1 MVMTIATNCSNTRSC
16 ISFWERFGDPPR
28 IMLRRTSSSPR
39 ATAPPAMGRMIVLR
53 NEAIAVHNTAQDRPP
68 SPASGPAKVPR
79 SGFLSNNIRRLA
91 WHPPSA
97 FSAPARCNVRQRR
110 YFYLV
115 VMDAFYAFLADDGWA
130 IASHIALSTLMA
142 LFPFLIVLASLA
154 GFFGSKELA
163 DQAVGL
169 LLQIW
174 PKQVAD
180 SLSGE
185 IHDVLTTSRGDI
197 LTIGA
202 MLAVYFASNGVEAL
216 RVALNRA
223 YSVVEPRR
231 WYWLRLESI
240 GYTLVA
246 AITALAMAF
255 LIVLGP
261 LIIEAARRNIPLIV
275 ETTEKLLSV
284 SRYGVTI
291 TALIIALSILHAWLP
306 AGRRGF
312 LQILPGIV
320 FTFVAS
326 LVSGLVFGQ
335 YLARFANNYVTMY
348 AGLASVI
355 IALVFLYF
363 IAAIFVY
370 GGELNAAIIKSRL
383 PHGVS
388 LQAAQSL
395 KPLDS
400 QA

>member
-1 MVMTIATNCSNTRSC
+1 
-16 ISFWERFGDPPR
+16 
-28 IMLRRTSSSPR
+28 
-39 ATAPPAMGRMIVLR
+39 
-53 NEAIAVHNTAQDRPP
+53 
-68 SPASGPAKVPR
+68 
-79 SGFLSNNIRRLA
+79 
-91 WHPPSA
+91 
-97 FSAPARCNVRQRR
+97 
-110 YFYLV
+110 
-115 VMDAFYAFLADDGWA
+115 MDAFYTFLADDGWA

-142 LFPFLIVLASLA
+142 LFPFLIVLTSLA

-163 DQAVGL
+163 DQAAGL
-169 LLQIW
+169 MLQVW

-185 IHDVLTTSRGDI
+185 IHDVLTTTRTGV

-202 MLAVYFASNGVEAL
+202 VLSVYFASNGVEAL

-223 YSVVEPRR
+223 YAVVEMRR

-246 AITALAMAF
+246 AFTALAMAF

-261 LIIEAARRNIPLIV
+261 LFIEAARRHIPLVV
-275 ETTEKLLSV
+275 ESNESILTWL
-284 SRYGVTI
+284 RYGI
-291 TALIIALSILHAWLP
+291 TVAALVVALLILHAWLP
-306 AGRRGF
+306 AGRRSF

-320 FTFVAS
+320 FTIVAS
-326 LVSGLVFGQ
+326 LISGVVFGQ

-395 KPLDS
+395 KPAET

>member
-1 MVMTIATNCSNTRSC
+1 
-16 ISFWERFGDPPR
+16 
-28 IMLRRTSSSPR
+28 
-39 ATAPPAMGRMIVLR
+39 
-53 NEAIAVHNTAQDRPP
+53 
-68 SPASGPAKVPR
+68 
-79 SGFLSNNIRRLA
+79 
-91 WHPPSA
+91 
-97 FSAPARCNVRQRR
+97 VRQVA
-110 YFYLV
+110 YVYHV
-115 VMDAFYAFLADDGWA
+115 VMDAFYTFLADDGWA

-142 LFPFLIVLASLA
+142 LFPFLIVLTSLA

-163 DQAVGL
+163 DQAVSL
-169 LLQIW
+169 LLEVW

-180 SLSGE
+180 SLSSE
-185 IHDVLTTSRGDI
+185 IHDVLTTTRGDI

-202 MLAVYFASNGVEAL
+202 VLAVYFASNGVEAL
-216 RVALNRA
+216 RTALNRA
-223 YSVVEPRR
+223 YAVVEPRR

-246 AITALAMAF
+246 AVTSLVMAF

-261 LIIEAARRNIPLIV
+261 LIIEAVRRYLPVAV
-275 ETTEKLLSV
+275 EANERFLHL
-284 SRYGVTI
+284 SRYGITI
-291 TALIIALSILHAWLP
+291 AALIGALFILHAWLP

-312 LQILPGIV
+312 LQILPGII
-320 FTFVAS
+320 FTMAAS
-326 LVSGLVFGQ
+326 LVSGIVFGQ

-383 PHGVS
+383 PHGMS

-395 KPLDS
+395 AHVET

>member
-1 MVMTIATNCSNTRSC
+1 
-16 ISFWERFGDPPR
+16 
-28 IMLRRTSSSPR
+28 
-39 ATAPPAMGRMIVLR
+39 
-53 NEAIAVHNTAQDRPP
+53 
-68 SPASGPAKVPR
+68 
-79 SGFLSNNIRRLA
+79 
-91 WHPPSA
+91 
-97 FSAPARCNVRQRR
+97 VRQIR
-110 YFYLV
+110 YIFHVGL
-115 VMDAFYAFLADDGWA
+115 DAFYTFLADDGWA

-142 LFPFLIVLASLA
+142 LFPFLIVLTSLA

-163 DQAVGL
+163 DQAAGL
-169 LLQIW
+169 MLQVW

-180 SLSGE
+180 ALSGE
-185 IHDVLTTSRGDI
+185 IHDVLTTTRGDI

-202 MLAVYFASNGVEAL
+202 VLAVYFASNGVEAL
-216 RVALNRA
+216 RIALNRA
-223 YSVVEPRR
+223 YSVVETRR

-240 GYTLVA
+240 AYTLIA
-246 AITALAMAF
+246 AVMALAMAF

-261 LIIEAARRNIPLIV
+261 LILQAARRHIPLIV
-275 ETTEKLLSV
+275 ESNEQLLDFL
-284 SRYGVTI
+284 RYGVTI
-291 TALIIALSILHAWLP
+291 TALIVALFILHAWVP

-320 FTFVAS
+320 FTMAAS
-326 LVSGLVFGQ
+326 LVSGIVFGQ

-383 PHGVS
+383 PSGVS

-395 KPLDS
+395 RP
-400 QA
+400 AETRA

>member
-1 MVMTIATNCSNTRSC
+1 MPDGEGGRGDLAFCRRISDADAERRAIGGTSC
-16 ISFWERFGDPPR
+16 G
-28 IMLRRTSSSPR
+28 
-39 ATAPPAMGRMIVLR
+39 
-53 NEAIAVHNTAQDRPP
+53 Q
-68 SPASGPAKVPR
+68 
-79 SGFLSNNIRRLA
+79 
-91 WHPPSA
+91 
-97 FSAPARCNVRQRR
+97 RCNVRPLR
-110 YFYLV
+110 YIFHVCL
-115 VMDAFYAFLADDGWA
+115 DAFYTFLADDGWA

-142 LFPFLIVLASLA
+142 LFPFLIVLTSLA
-154 GFFGSKELA
+154 GFLGSKDLA
-163 DQAVGL
+163 DQAAL
-169 LLQIW
+169 LLLDTW
-174 PKQVAD
+174 PTQVA
-180 SLSGE
+180 STLSGE
-185 IHDVLTTSRGDI
+185 IHNVLTTTRTGV

-202 MLAVYFASNGVEAL
+202 VLALYFASNGVEAL

-223 YSVVEPRR
+223 YDVVEPRR

-246 AITALAMAF
+246 AFTALAMAF

-261 LIIEAARRNIPLIV
+261 LLIESVRRYIPLIV
-275 ETTEKLLSV
+275 NSNEQLLNIT
-284 SRYGVTI
+284 RYGITV
-291 TALIIALSILHAWLP
+291 TALIGALFILHAWLP
-306 AGRRGF
+306 AGRRSF

-326 LVSGLVFGQ
+326 LVSGIVFGQ

-395 KPLDS
+395 AHAGKR
-400 QA
+400 A

>member
-1 MVMTIATNCSNTRSC
+1 
-16 ISFWERFGDPPR
+16 
-28 IMLRRTSSSPR
+28 
-39 ATAPPAMGRMIVLR
+39 
-53 NEAIAVHNTAQDRPP
+53 
-68 SPASGPAKVPR
+68 
-79 SGFLSNNIRRLA
+79 
-91 WHPPSA
+91 
-97 FSAPARCNVRQRR
+97 VRQLR
-110 YFYLV
+110 YVYLV
-115 VMDAFYAFLADDGWA
+115 VMDAFYEFLADDGWA
-130 IASHIALSTLMA
+130 IASHIALSALMA
-142 LFPFLIVLASLA
+142 LFPFLIVLTSLA

-163 DQAVGL
+163 DQAAGL
-169 LLQIW
+169 MLQIW
-174 PKQVAD
+174 PKQVAA

-185 IHDVLTTSRGDI
+185 IQDVLTTTRGDA

-202 MLAVYFASNGVEAL
+202 VLAVYFASNGVEAL
-216 RVALNRA
+216 RIALNRA
-223 YSVVEPRR
+223 YSVIETRR

-240 GYTLVA
+240 GYTLIA
-246 AITALAMAF
+246 AVTALAMAF

-261 LIIEAARRNIPLIV
+261 LIIEAARRHIPLLV
-275 ETTEKLLSV
+275 ESNEQLLGV
-284 SRYGVTI
+284 ARYGVTI
-291 TALIIALSILHAWLP
+291 TALIVALFILHLWVP

-320 FTFVAS
+320 FTMAAS
-326 LVSGLVFGQ
+326 LVSGIVFGQ

-370 GGELNAAIIKSRL
+370 GGELNAAIIKSQL

-395 KPLDS
+395 EPAET

>member
-1 MVMTIATNCSNTRSC
+1 MR
-16 ISFWERFGDPPR
+16 
-28 IMLRRTSSSPR
+28 
-39 ATAPPAMGRMIVLR
+39 
-53 NEAIAVHNTAQDRPP
+53 Q
-68 SPASGPAKVPR
+68 
-79 SGFLSNNIRRLA
+79 
-91 WHPPSA
+91 
-97 FSAPARCNVRQRR
+97 VR
-110 YFYLV
+110 YVYLV
-115 VMDAFYAFLADDGWA
+115 VMDAFYTFLADDGWA

-142 LFPFLIVLASLA
+142 LFPFLIVLTSLA

-169 LLQIW
+169 MLQVW

-202 MLAVYFASNGVEAL
+202 VLAVYFASNGVEAL

-223 YSVVEPRR
+223 YSIIEPRR

-240 GYTLVA
+240 GYTLIA
-246 AITALAMAF
+246 AVTSLAMAF

-261 LIIEAARRNIPLIV
+261 LIIEAVRRHIPLIV
-275 ETTEKLLSV
+275 ETNEHFLNL
-284 SRYGVTI
+284 SRYGITI
-291 TALIIALSILHAWLP
+291 AALVVALFVLHAWLP
-306 AGRRGF
+306 AGRRSF
-312 LQILPGIV
+312 VQILPGII
-320 FTFVAS
+320 FTLVAS
-326 LVSGLVFGQ
+326 LVSGIVFGQ

-370 GGELNAAIIKSRL
+370 GGELNASIIKSRL

-395 KPLDS
+395 APLDS
-400 QA
+400 RA

>member
-1 MVMTIATNCSNTRSC
+1 
-16 ISFWERFGDPPR
+16 
-28 IMLRRTSSSPR
+28 
-39 ATAPPAMGRMIVLR
+39 
-53 NEAIAVHNTAQDRPP
+53 
-68 SPASGPAKVPR
+68 
-79 SGFLSNNIRRLA
+79 
-91 WHPPSA
+91 
-97 FSAPARCNVRQRR
+97 VRQLR
-110 YFYLV
+110 YVFHVGL
-115 VMDAFYAFLADDGWA
+115 DAFYTFLADDGWA

-142 LFPFLIVLASLA
+142 LFPFLIVLTSLA

-163 DQAVGL
+163 DQAAGL
-169 LLQIW
+169 MLQVW
-174 PKQVAD
+174 PRQVAD

-185 IHDVLTTSRGDI
+185 IHDVLTTTRGDA

-202 MLAVYFASNGVEAL
+202 LLAVYFASNGVEAL

-223 YSVVEPRR
+223 YAVAEPRR

-246 AITALAMAF
+246 AVTALAMAF

-261 LIIEAARRNIPLIV
+261 LIIEAVRRHIPLV
-275 ETTEKLLSV
+275 VQTNEQFLNV

-291 TALIIALSILHAWLP
+291 TALIVALFILHAWLP
-306 AGRRGF
+306 AGRRSF

-326 LVSGLVFGQ
+326 LVSGVVFGA
-335 YLARFANNYVTMY
+335 YLARFANNYVSMY

-370 GGELNAAIIKSRL
+370 GGELNAAIIKSQL

-395 KPLDS
+395 KPAGT

>member
-1 MVMTIATNCSNTRSC
+1 MRQ
-16 ISFWERFGDPPR
+16 
-28 IMLRRTSSSPR
+28 LRY
-39 ATAPPAMGRMIVLR
+39 V
-53 NEAIAVHNTAQDRPP
+53 
-68 SPASGPAKVPR
+68 
-79 SGFLSNNIRRLA
+79 F
-91 WHPPSA
+91 
-97 FSAPARCNVRQRR
+97 
-110 YFYLV
+110 V
-115 VMDAFYAFLADDGWA
+115 VGLDAFYQFLADDGWA

-142 LFPFLIVLASLA
+142 LFPFLIVLTSLA

-163 DQAVGL
+163 DQAAGL
-169 LLQIW
+169 LLQVW
-174 PKQVAD
+174 PKQVTD

-185 IHDVLTTSRGDI
+185 IHDVLTTTRGDI

-202 MLAVYFASNGVEAL
+202 VLAVYFASNGVEAL

-223 YSVVEPRR
+223 YAVIEPRR

-246 AITALAMAF
+246 AFTSLAMAF

-261 LIIEAARRNIPLIV
+261 LMLEAARRHIPLIV
-275 ETTEKLLSV
+275 ESNENLLNIA
-284 SRYGVTI
+284 RYSVTI
-291 TALIIALSILHAWLP
+291 LAMIIALFVLHAWLP

-320 FTFVAS
+320 FTLLAS
-326 LVSGLVFGQ
+326 LISGTVFGE

-363 IAAIFVY
+363 LAAIFVY

-383 PHGVS
+383 PRGVT

-395 KPLDS
+395 RPS
-400 QA
+400 ETQA

>member
-1 MVMTIATNCSNTRSC
+1 MRQ
-16 ISFWERFGDPPR
+16 
-28 IMLRRTSSSPR
+28 LRY
-39 ATAPPAMGRMIVLR
+39 V
-53 NEAIAVHNTAQDRPP
+53 
-68 SPASGPAKVPR
+68 
-79 SGFLSNNIRRLA
+79 
-91 WHPPSA
+91 
-97 FSAPARCNVRQRR
+97 
-110 YFYLV
+110 YLV
-115 VMDAFYAFLADDGWA
+115 VMDAFYEFLADDGWA
-130 IASHIALSTLMA
+130 IASHIALSALMA
-142 LFPFLIVLASLA
+142 LFPFLIVLTSLA

-163 DQAVGL
+163 DQAAGL
-169 LLQIW
+169 MLTVW
-174 PKQVAD
+174 PKQVAN

-185 IHDVLTTSRGDI
+185 IHDVLTTTRGDA

-202 MLAVYFASNGVEAL
+202 VLAVYFASNGVEAL

-223 YSVVEPRR
+223 YSVIELRR

-246 AITALAMAF
+246 AVTALAMAF

-261 LIIEAARRNIPLIV
+261 LIIEAVRRHIPLVIQSN
-275 ETTEKLLSV
+275 EQFLNV

-291 TALIIALSILHAWLP
+291 TALVVALFILHAWLP

-312 LQILPGIV
+312 LQIMPGIV
-320 FTFVAS
+320 FTLVAS
-326 LVSGLVFGQ
+326 LVSGIVFGQ

-370 GGELNAAIIKSRL
+370 GGELNAAIIKSQL

-395 KPLDS
+395 RPAET

>member
-1 MVMTIATNCSNTRSC
+1 
-16 ISFWERFGDPPR
+16 
-28 IMLRRTSSSPR
+28 
-39 ATAPPAMGRMIVLR
+39 
-53 NEAIAVHNTAQDRPP
+53 
-68 SPASGPAKVPR
+68 
-79 SGFLSNNIRRLA
+79 
-91 WHPPSA
+91 
-97 FSAPARCNVRQRR
+97 VRQIR
-110 YFYLV
+110 YIFHV
-115 VMDAFYAFLADDGWA
+115 GMDAFYTFLSDDGWA

-142 LFPFLIVLASLA
+142 LFPFLIVLTSLA

-163 DQAVGL
+163 DQAAGL
-169 LLQIW
+169 LLQVW
-174 PKQVAD
+174 PKQVSD
-180 SLSGE
+180 SLAGE
-185 IHDVLTTSRGDI
+185 VHDVLTTTRGDI

-202 MLAVYFASNGVEAL
+202 VLAVYFASNGVEAL

-240 GYTLVA
+240 GYTLLA
-246 AITALAMAF
+246 AITSLAMAF

-261 LIIEAARRNIPLIV
+261 LIIEAVRRHIPLVV
-275 ETTEKLLSV
+275 ESNENFLNV
-284 SRYGVTI
+284 ARYGVTI
-291 TALIIALSILHAWLP
+291 VALIVALFVLHAWLP

-312 LQILPGIV
+312 LQILPGII
-320 FTFVAS
+320 FTLAAS
-326 LVSGLVFGQ
+326 LLSGMVFGQ

-370 GGELNAAIIKSRL
+370 GGELNAAIIKSQL

-395 KPLDS
+395 KPSDS
-400 QA
+400 RA

>member
-1 MVMTIATNCSNTRSC
+1 M
-16 ISFWERFGDPPR
+16 
-28 IMLRRTSSSPR
+28 
-39 ATAPPAMGRMIVLR
+39 
-53 NEAIAVHNTAQDRPP
+53 Q
-68 SPASGPAKVPR
+68 
-79 SGFLSNNIRRLA
+79 
-91 WHPPSA
+91 
-97 FSAPARCNVRQRR
+97 
-110 YFYLV
+110 
-115 VMDAFYAFLADDGWA
+115 
-130 IASHIALSTLMA
+130 
-142 LFPFLIVLASLA
+142 
-154 GFFGSKELA
+154 
-163 DQAVGL
+163 L
-169 LLQIW
+169 LLQTW

-180 SLSGE
+180 SLSGQ
-185 IHDVLTTSRGDI
+185 IHDVLTTTRGGV

-202 MLAVYFASNGVEAL
+202 VLAVYFASNGVEAL

-223 YSVVEPRR
+223 YAVIEPRR

-240 GYTLVA
+240 GYTLIA
-246 AITALAMAF
+246 AFTSLAMAF

-261 LIIEAARRNIPLIV
+261 LIIEAVRRHIPLIV
-275 ETTEKLLSV
+275 ETNEHFLNV
-284 SRYGVTI
+284 ARYGITI
-291 TALIIALSILHAWLP
+291 TALIVALFVLHAWLP
-306 AGRRGF
+306 AGRRSF

-326 LVSGLVFGQ
+326 IVSGTVFGQ

-395 KPLDS
+395 KRADLP
-400 QA
+400 A